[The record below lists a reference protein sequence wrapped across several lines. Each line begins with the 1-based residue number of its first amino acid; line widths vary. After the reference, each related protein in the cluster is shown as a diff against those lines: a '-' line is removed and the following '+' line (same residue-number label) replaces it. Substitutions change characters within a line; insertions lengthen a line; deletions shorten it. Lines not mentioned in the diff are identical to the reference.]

1 MNGSQELNGSE
12 ELICC
17 WEQIWKLTVNNI
29 LNMDLN
35 TSKDCLSK
43 GKEKMNKAI
52 AHLEEEL
59 RNFRAGKANPA
70 IFNNV
75 MVDYYGSPTPVPQ
88 VASITVPDA
97 KTILIQPW
105 EKKMISNIE
114 KAIFD
119 ANIGYTPVNNG
130 EQIRINIPPLTEER
144 RRELVKK
151 AKAEGENAKLSVRSA
166 RRDVV
171 DAHKKF
177 QKEGLPEDVCK
188 DAEANIQKET
198 DLFNKKIDEIIA
210 AKEKEIMT
218 V

>member
-1 MNGSQELNGSE
+1 MNGSQELIG
-12 ELICC
+12 C

-29 LNMDLN
+29 LTMDLN
-35 TSKDCLSK
+35 TSKDCISK

-177 QKEGLPEDVCK
+177 QKDGLPEDVCK

>member
-1 MNGSQELNGSE
+1 MNGSQELIG
-12 ELICC
+12 C

-144 RRELVKK
+144 RRDLVKK

>member
-1 MNGSQELNGSE
+1 MNGSQELIG
-12 ELICC
+12 C

-35 TSKDCLSK
+35 TSKDCISK

>member
-1 MNGSQELNGSE
+1 
-12 ELICC
+12 
-17 WEQIWKLTVNNI
+17 
-29 LNMDLN
+29 MDLN

-70 IFNNV
+70 IFNTV